1 MVEQKYRALL
11 QQAERQEQDGLDD
24 MRLCLQTLS
33 LAAAIDRDCAA
44 RLAVHGLSEGRYILL
59 FLLEAAPD
67 GLAPHALASQA
78 GVSRATVTGLLD
90 GLQADALI
98 ERQADPRDRRA
109 RRVVLTRAGRQ
120 LARQVF
126 AEHNAWM
133 AGLFK
138 HLDAAERRQLTRLLT
153 KARQGLPSP

>member
-1 MVEQKYRALL
+1 MEQKYHALL
-11 QQAERQEQDGLDD
+11 QQAERQGQPGLDD

-78 GVSRATVTGLLD
+78 GVRRATITGLLD
-90 GLQADALI
+90 GLQADGLV
-98 ERQADPRDRRA
+98 ERQADPLDRRA
-109 RRVVLTRAGRQ
+109 RCVVLTPAGRQ

-133 AGLFK
+133 AGLFE
-138 HLDAAERRQLTRLLT
+138 HLDTSERRQLARLLT